1 MYRRLYHEVIIPN
14 FAKYNIPRISY
25 TQYRR
30 LRYIKYGR
38 VPKKAAYYLYGLYE
52 IMRELGITISLSK
65 KDNNFTYTDF
75 TMKKGKTCLE
85 KTKNIF
91 IKEERIGRSKDIKEI
106 IDFLNSLSDLD
117 DLIFEEKNM
126 NKQAEGIYNNLW

>member
-1 MYRRLYHEVIIPN
+1 
-14 FAKYNIPRISY
+14 
-25 TQYRR
+25 
-30 LRYIKYGR
+30 
-38 VPKKAAYYLYGLYE
+38 
-52 IMRELGITISLSK
+52 MRELGITISLSK
-65 KDNNFTYTDF
+65 KDNNFTNTDF
-75 TMKKGKTCLE
+75 TMKKEKTCLE
-85 KTKNIF
+85 KTKSIF